1 MHDLVIRG
9 GTIVDGSGAAAV
21 EGDIAIDGGTIATVG
36 GKAGQGREEI
46 DARGLVVAPG
56 WVDIHTHYD
65 GQVTWDPHLSPSGW
79 HGVTTAVMGNCGV
92 GFAPARPD
100 RHDWLIGLMEGVEDI
115 PGTALAEGIRWDWET
130 FPEYLDSL
138 EKMPRSLDVA
148 TQVPHG
154 AVRAYVM
161 GDRGADN
168 EVAGDDD
175 IARMAAI
182 VEEGVRAGALG
193 FSTSR
198 TRLHRAID
206 GREVPGTFANATE
219 MMELGRAVKRG
230 GHGVVEIASDL
241 TPKQDEFAWMT
252 ALSRETD
259 LRITY
264 ALVQNESQPGKWRE
278 LLDQTARARADGA
291 SITAQVGCRPVGM
304 LLGLQSRVHPF
315 VAHPSYMAIADRSL
329 DERVRLMRDP
339 GLKARILA
347 ETTTITDRFRRRPME
362 QFDNMFALGDPPDY
376 EPPPERSIARLAAG
390 SGRDP
395 DEFVYELLLQ
405 RGGREFLY
413 FPSLNYA
420 DRNFDALD
428 AMLRH
433 PDTVLSLSDG
443 GAHCGIICDA
453 SAPTF
458 LLTHWVKGRTRGPR
472 LGLEQAIR
480 LQSRRTAEV
489 YGLLDRGLLKP
500 GLKADVNVID
510 FDRLRLEPPVM
521 AYDLP
526 ANGRRLLQRGHGY
539 RATIVAGQVTW
550 RDGEATGA
558 LPGRLIRG
566 PRHAR
571 A

>member
-9 GTIVDGSGAAAV
+9 GTIVDGSGAAPV
-21 EGDIAIDGGTIATVG
+21 EGDVAIDGGTITSVSGKVG
-36 GKAGQGREEI
+36 NGREEI
-46 DARGLVVAPG
+46 DARGQVVAPG

-65 GQVTWDPHLSPSGW
+65 GQVTWDPYLTPSGW

-115 PGTALAEGIRWDWET
+115 PGTALAEGIRWEWET
-130 FPEYLDSL
+130 FPEYLDAL
-138 EKMPRSLDVA
+138 QKMPRAMDIA

-168 EVAGDDD
+168 EVATDDD
-175 IARMAAI
+175 IRQMAAI
-182 VEEGVRAGALG
+182 VAQGIRAGALG

-198 TRLHRAID
+198 TRLHRAVD

-219 MMELGRAVKRG
+219 MVALGRAVKRG
-230 GHGVVEIASDL
+230 GYGVVEIASDM

-252 ALSRETD
+252 ALSRETG
-259 LRITY
+259 LPITY
-264 ALVQNESQPGKWRE
+264 ALVQNAAHPGKWRA
-278 LLDQTARARADGA
+278 LLDQTAQARASGA
-291 SITAQVGCRPVGM
+291 NITAQVACRPVGV
-304 LLGLQSRVHPF
+304 LLGLQSRVQPF
-315 VAHPSYMAIADRSL
+315 TTCPSYMAIADKPL
-329 DERVRLMRDP
+329 EERVRLMRDP
-339 GLKARILA
+339 ALKARILA
-347 ETTTITDRFRRRPME
+347 ESAQNTKREWFRPAG
-362 QFDNMFALGDPPDY
+362 QFDNIFALGDPPNY
-376 EPPPERSIARLAAG
+376 EPTPEQSIAHVAAAL
-390 SGRDP
+390 GRDP
-395 DEFVYELLLQ
+395 NEYLYDLLLQ
-405 RGGREFLY
+405 RDGRELLY
-413 FPSLNYA
+413 FPTLNYA

-428 AMLRH
+428 TMLRH

-443 GAHCGIICDA
+443 GAHCGVICDA

-472 LGLEQAIR
+472 LSLEQAVR
-480 LQSRRTAEV
+480 LQTRRTAEV
-489 YGLLDRGLLKP
+489 YGLLDRGLLRS

-510 FDRLRLEPPVM
+510 LDNLRLEPPVM

-526 ANGRRLLQRGHGY
+526 AEGRRLLQRGSGY
-539 RATIVAGQVTW
+539 RATIVAGAVTW

-558 LPGRLIRG
+558 LPGQLIRG
-566 PRHAR
+566 PQAPR
-571 A
+571 